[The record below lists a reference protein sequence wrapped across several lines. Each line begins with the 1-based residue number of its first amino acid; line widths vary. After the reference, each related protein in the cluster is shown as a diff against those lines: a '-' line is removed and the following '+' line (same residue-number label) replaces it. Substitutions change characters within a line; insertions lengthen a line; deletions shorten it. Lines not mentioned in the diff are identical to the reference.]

1 MAVYLFKSIGKAMEA
16 LDSTLG
22 FGNIRYPRYKTIETL
37 NGGGRTCILHEMEE
51 TKMCLQKKYFSL
63 TAKRLAANGT
73 SNGYM

>member
-1 MAVYLFKSIGKAMEA
+1 MEA

-37 NGGGRTCILHEMEE
+37 HGGERTCTLHGMKE

-63 TAKRLAANGT
+63 TAKRLAANGI
-73 SNGYM
+73 SNGYVVE